1 MHQSN
6 MRSRQTK
13 NHMKGNHRRT
23 KHIGKYVPWGY
34 E

>member
-1 MHQSN
+1 MQMSILWSQ
-6 MRSRQTK
+6 RAKKQVK
-13 NHMKGNHRRT
+13 CNHRRT